1 MPHRPLPQAV
11 KRLAAALL
19 ALLVTGCVFRI
30 DVQQGN
36 VVEQESLEEVEV
48 GMTRSQV
55 QFLLGTPMVNDPFH
69 SDRWD
74 YPYYLRRG
82 RADEA
87 EKRWFAVYF
96 DGDRVTRLERDLEL
110 QPAPPD

>member
-1 MPHRPLPQAV
+1 MPGLL
-11 KRLAAALL
+11 KAATVALLTALL
-19 ALLVTGCVFRI
+19 AACVFRI

-36 VVEQESLEEVEV
+36 VLDEETINEVEV

-69 SDRWD
+69 EDRWD

-82 RADEA
+82 RESGTRA
-87 EKRWFAVYF
+87 KRWLAVHF
-96 DGDRVTRLERDLEL
+96 DGDRVTQLERDLEL
-110 QPAPPD
+110 DPAPL